1 MKKTNIIIICIVIIL
16 LIGTLYFILSNSSK
30 EPTNTFNQYYSP
42 YPELKTDLQTLI
54 DNEVSN
60 QASLGNNIEVFE
72 VVAYKHVNKS
82 EVLGHIYLK
91 CKDVSPSLI
100 EIAESINNSIYSLQQ
115 SKYPSIDNFGFTISS
130 CGNGVS
136 IVDGRISPNV

>member
-1 MKKTNIIIICIVIIL
+1 MKKANIVIFCVVIVL
-16 LIGTLYFILSNSSK
+16 LIGAVYFIFSNSSK
-30 EPTNTFNQYYSP
+30 EPTDTFNQYYSP

-54 DNEVSN
+54 NNEVSN

-72 VVAYKHVNKS
+72 VVAYKHVNES
-82 EVLGHIYLK
+82 EVFGHIYLK
-91 CKDVSPSLI
+91 CKDNSPSLI

-115 SKYPSIDNFGFTISS
+115 SKYSNIYNFGFTISS

-136 IVDGRISPNV
+136 ITDGRISPNV